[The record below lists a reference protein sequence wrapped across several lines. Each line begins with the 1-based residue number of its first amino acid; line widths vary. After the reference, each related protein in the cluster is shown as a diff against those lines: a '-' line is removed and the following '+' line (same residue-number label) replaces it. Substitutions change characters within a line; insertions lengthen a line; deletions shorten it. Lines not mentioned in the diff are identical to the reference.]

1 MMQNNKSEIAKREEE
16 ILDFWNKNKI
26 FENSVEKPAG
36 KEDPEEFSFYDG
48 PPFATGLP
56 HYGHLLQSFVKDA
69 IPRYKTMRGFR
80 VRRQWGW
87 DCHGLPIEN
96 IVEKEL
102 GVSGRDEII
111 EKVGVKK
118 FNETCRT
125 KIFEFEQEWK
135 KIIPRIGR
143 WADMEN
149 SYKTMDK
156 DFMESEWWAFKTL
169 YEKGLVYE
177 DFRSIHICPR
187 CETTLS
193 QSEVT
198 EGYKDI
204 KDISVTVK
212 FELSASRSQTDADR
226 TQTDAD
232 VADAPEEEKVFVL
245 AWTTTPWTLP
255 GNVALAVGADID
267 YLKVESDGTRY
278 ILAKEKL
285 TEVFEGKEY
294 KQIAELKGKELVGKA
309 YAPLFDYYKD
319 EDLEHKENAWKI
331 YSADFVSTEEGTG
344 IVHIAPA
351 FGAEDM
357 ELAKK
362 EALPMIQHL
371 DMTGRFKP
379 EVKDF
384 AGLQVKPK
392 DDHQKTDIEII
403 KYLAGKGLL
412 FAKKKIEH
420 SYPHCWRCDT
430 PLLNYATSSW
440 FVAVEKMKDDL
451 LKNAESIYWYPHHIK
466 RGRWG
471 RWLEGAR
478 DWSISRNRFWAN
490 TIPVWRCATRD
501 ESQTNADTA
510 QAHAE
515 KGCGNEVVIGSIAE
529 LEERSGQKVEDLHKD
544 VVDEITFT
552 CEKCGGLMRRVP
564 DVLDTWFNS
573 GSVPYATM
581 HYPFERK
588 GEFEKRNPADFIAEG
603 QDQTRAWFYYQHVL
617 ATALFGR
624 NAFKHVITTGIVLAE
639 DGKKMSKKLKNYP
652 DPSYIIDSYGADAM
666 RLYMLGSPVVRA
678 DNLAFSEKEVA
689 ELARKVFGR
698 LVNVYEFYALYKD
711 EIEHEDSAKSS
722 HVLDRWIL
730 ARLYQVHKQVTD
742 ALDEY
747 ALDKATRPIEGFV
760 DDLSTW
766 YLRRS
771 RDRFKGESEQD
782 KKQALET
789 LRFVLRKFSKIL
801 APLAP
806 FHADWLW
813 MRTKRSSDPES
824 VHLSN
829 WCSVK
834 DFDESLLSD
843 MKKTRELVTLALD
856 ERKKANIKVRQP
868 LSSLFVNEKDFAL
881 ADEFLALVKDELN
894 VKRVEKNSMN
904 EKVLLDTEITKELR
918 LEGLARE
925 LLRYIQDERKKQGL
939 KPSEPASAKIHA
951 PQDYLDALQAHED
964 YIKKQAS
971 LNELEILLDDSVKV
985 EVYVK

>member
-1 MMQNNKSEIAKREEE
+1 MTQNNKSEIAKREEE
-16 ILDFWNKNKI
+16 ILDLWNKSKI
-26 FENSVEKPAG
+26 FEKSVEKPAG
-36 KEDPEEFSFYDG
+36 KENPEEFSFYDG

-80 VRRQWGW
+80 VKRQWGW

-102 GVSGRDEII
+102 GVSGRDDII
-111 EKVGVKK
+111 EKIGVKK

-143 WADMEN
+143 WANMEN

-156 DFMESEWWAFKTL
+156 HFMESEWWAFKTL
-169 YEKGLVYE
+169 YEKGLIYE

-212 FELSASRSQTDADR
+212 FELKDEPGT
-226 TQTDAD
+226 
-232 VADAPEEEKVFVL
+232 FVL

-267 YLKVESDGTRY
+267 YLKVESDGMRFIVAKKRVKEIFNGIDY
-278 ILAKEKL
+278 KILDEFKGKAL
-285 TEVFEGKEY
+285 LGKEY
-294 KQIAELKGKELVGKA
+294 N
-309 YAPLFDYYKD
+309 PPFDYYLNKNFD
-319 EDLEHKENAWKI
+319 NKENAWKI
-331 YSADFVSTEEGTG
+331 YPADFVTDDDGTG
-344 IVHIAPA
+344 IAHEAPA

-357 ELAKK
+357 DLAKQFNIP
-362 EALPMIQHL
+362 LIQHV

-379 EVKDF
+379 EVKGF

-403 KYLAGKGLL
+403 KSLAGKDLL

-451 LKNAESIYWYPHHIK
+451 LKNAEPIYWYPYHIK
-466 RGRWG
+466 HGRWG

-490 TIPVWRCATRD
+490 TIPVWRCEN
-501 ESQTNADTA
+501 ESCD
-510 QAHAE
+510 
-515 KGCGNEVVIGSIAE
+515 NEVVVGSIAE
-529 LEERSGQKVEDLHKD
+529 LEELSGQSVDDLHKD
-544 VVDEITFT
+544 VVDEITWA
-552 CEKCGGLMRRVP
+552 CNKCGGVMKRVP

-581 HYPFERK
+581 HYPFENK
-588 GEFEKRNPADFIAEG
+588 EEFEKRNPADFIAEG

-617 ATALFGR
+617 ATALFER
-624 NAFKHVITTGIVLAE
+624 NAFKNVITTGIVLAE

-652 DPSYIIDSYGADAM
+652 DPMYIVDSYGADAM

-689 ELARKVFGR
+689 EIARKVFGR

-711 EIEHEDSAKSS
+711 DLQHKDNAESTHI
-722 HVLDRWIL
+722 LDRWTV

-771 RDRFKGESEQD
+771 RDRFKGENEQD
-782 KKQALET
+782 KRQALET
-789 LRFVLRKFSKIL
+789 LRFVLRKFSKLL

-813 MRTKRSSDPES
+813 MRVKRDDDPES

-829 WCSVK
+829 WCATK

-856 ERKKANIKVRQP
+856 ERKKVNIKVRQP
-868 LSSLFVNEKDFAL
+868 LSALFVNEKDFTL
-881 ADEFLALVKDELN
+881 SEEFLMLVKDELN
-894 VKRVEKNSMN
+894 VKRVEKKSMD
-904 EKVLLDTEITKELR
+904 EKVLLDTEITEELR

-925 LLRYIQDERKKQGL
+925 LLRHIQDERKKQGL
-939 KPSEPASAKIHA
+939 RPSELTNAKIHA

-971 LNELEILLDDSVKV
+971 LDFVDTELSDSIEINLA
-985 EVYVK
+985 

>member
-1 MMQNNKSEIAKREEE
+1 MTQNKKGEIALREEE
-16 ILDFWNKNKI
+16 VLSFWIENKI
-26 FENSVEKPAG
+26 FEKSVQKPAG
-36 KEDPEEFSFYDG
+36 KDDPEEFSFYDG

-69 IPRYKTMRGFR
+69 IPRYKTMQGFR
-80 VRRQWGW
+80 VKRQWGW

-143 WADMEN
+143 WADMEK

-198 EGYKDI
+198 EGYADI

-212 FELSASRSQTDADR
+212 FELKDEPGT
-226 TQTDAD
+226 
-232 VADAPEEEKVFVL
+232 FVL

-267 YLKVESDGTRY
+267 YVKVEHDGESY
-278 ILAKEKL
+278 IVAKERVE
-285 TEVFEGKEY
+285 EVFEGKDY
-294 KQIAELKGKELVGKA
+294 KVLGEFKAKELEGLS
-309 YAPLFDYYKD
+309 YNPLFDYYKD
-319 EDLEHKENAWKI
+319 KDFESKANAWKI
-331 YSADFVSTEEGTG
+331 YSADFVSTEDGTG
-344 IVHIAPA
+344 VVHIAPA

-357 ELAKK
+357 ELAKEK
-362 EALPMIQHL
+362 YLPMIQHV
-371 DMTGRFKP
+371 DMTGRFKS

-384 AGLQVKPK
+384 AGVQVKPK
-392 DDHQKTDIEII
+392 GDHQKTDIEII
-403 KYLAGKGLL
+403 KYLAGKELL
-412 FAKKKIEH
+412 FSKKKIEH

-451 LKNAESIYWYPHHIK
+451 LKNAEPIYWYPHHIK

-490 TIPVWRCATRD
+490 TIPVWRC
-501 ESQTNADTA
+501 ESESCDS
-510 QAHAE
+510 
-515 KGCGNEVVIGSIAE
+515 EVVFGSAKE
-529 LEERSGQKVEDLHKD
+529 LEERSGQKVDDLHKD

-552 CEKCGGLMRRVP
+552 CDDCGGVMRRVP

-581 HYPFERK
+581 HYPFENK
-588 GEFEKRNPADFIAEG
+588 DEFEKRNPADFIAEG

-624 NAFKHVITTGIVLAE
+624 NAFKNVITTGIVLAE

-711 EIEHEDSAKSS
+711 ETEHEDSAKSE
-722 HVLDRWIL
+722 HILDRWIV
-730 ARLYQVHKQVTD
+730 ARLYQVHRQMTE

-771 RDRFKGESEQD
+771 RDRFKGEDEQD

-789 LRFVLRKFSKIL
+789 LRFVLRKFSKLL

-813 MRTKRSSDPES
+813 ERTKRSDDSES

-829 WCSVK
+829 WCSLK
-834 DFDESLLSD
+834 DFDEKLLSD
-843 MKKTRELVTLALD
+843 MRKTRELVTLALD

-868 LSSLFVNEKDFAL
+868 LSALFVNEKDFAL
-881 ADEFLALVKDELN
+881 SEELLELVKDELN
-894 VKRVEKNSMN
+894 VKRVEKKNMD
-904 EKVLLDTEITKELR
+904 EKVLLDTEITEGLR

-925 LLRYIQDERKKQGL
+925 LLRKLQDERKKQGL
-939 KPSEPASAKIHA
+939 KPSEPASAKIYA
-951 PQDYLDALQAHED
+951 PQDYLDALRAHED

-971 LNELEILLDDSVKV
+971 LNCIEVELSDFIEISLS
-985 EVYVK
+985 